1 MTQLIKKNRAV
12 FPSPFTD
19 FFNSERLMPDVFD
32 LNKDLFDSNRET
44 LFIPS
49 ANVVETEKNFKIEI
63 AAPGLEKKDFK
74 VELTNNILTVSSEQE
89 EERKEHKKNY
99 KRREFFYS
107 SFSRSFSLPDNS
119 LPDKIDA
126 KYDNGV
132 LTLTLPKKEA
142 TVAKPVKE
150 IKVN

>member
-1 MTQLIKKNRAV
+1 MTQLTKKNRTL

-19 FFNSERLMPDVFD
+19 FFTSERLMPDAFD
-32 LNKDLFDSNRET
+32 LSKDLFNFNGET

-49 ANVVETEKNFKIEI
+49 ANVVENEKNFTIEI

-74 VELTNNILTVSSEQE
+74 VEITNNILTVSSEQE
-89 EERKEHKKNY
+89 EEKKEEKKNY
-99 KRREFFYS
+99 KRREFFYN

-132 LTLTLPKKEA
+132 LTLTLPKKEVTA
-142 TVAKPVKE
+142 SKPVKE